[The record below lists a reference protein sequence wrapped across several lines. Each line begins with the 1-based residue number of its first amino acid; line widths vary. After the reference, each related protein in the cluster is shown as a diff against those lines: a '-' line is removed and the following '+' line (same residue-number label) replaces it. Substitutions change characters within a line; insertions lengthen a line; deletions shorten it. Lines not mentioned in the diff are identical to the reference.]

1 MKLER
6 WVWYSVLVGIRLA
19 ARKSRAF
26 PYRLYK
32 IESQAALGVAGL
44 VLLTAYEFAR
54 DALFTPPARF
64 RRSRGCLCC

>member
-26 PYRLYK
+26 PYRLYQ

-44 VLLTAYEFAR
+44 VLLTA
-54 DALFTPPARF
+54 
-64 RRSRGCLCC
+64 